1 MSRKF
6 EFVKR
11 ISGED
16 CENIDL
22 PANFDLPKRSTKF
35 SAGYDFINPEKVELE
50 PHKIYYIKTGI
61 KADMEEDEVLILANR
76 SSNPKKKNLV
86 LINGIGVIDK
96 DYYNNPDNEGELA
109 FAFLNISDETITIES
124 GEKLGQG
131 IFVKYLITKDDR
143 AEGIRNGGFG
153 STDK

>member
-6 EFVKR
+6 EKVERVKE
-11 ISGED
+11 IEFK
-16 CENIDL
+16 L
-22 PANFDLPKRSTKF
+22 PERSTKF
-35 SAGYDFINPEKVELE
+35 SAGYDFINPERVELE
-50 PHKIYYIKTGI
+50 PHKIYYVKTGI

-86 LINGIGVIDK
+86 LINGIGIIDK
-96 DYYNNPDNEGELA
+96 DYYNNPDNEGEVA
-109 FAFLNISDETITIES
+109 FAFVNISNETIVIES

-131 IFVKYLITKDDR
+131 MFVKYLITEDDR
-143 AEGIRNGGFG
+143 AEGVRNGGFG

>member
-6 EFVKR
+6 EKVERVKE
-11 ISGED
+11 IEFK
-16 CENIDL
+16 L
-22 PANFDLPKRSTKF
+22 PERSTKF
-35 SAGYDFINPEKVELE
+35 SAGYDFINPERVELE
-50 PHKIYYIKTGI
+50 PHKIYYVKTGI

-86 LINGIGVIDK
+86 LINGIGIIDK
-96 DYYNNPDNEGELA
+96 DYYNNPDNEGEVA
-109 FAFLNISDETITIES
+109 FAFVKISNETIVIES

-131 IFVKYLITKDDR
+131 MFVKYLITEDDR
-143 AEGIRNGGFG
+143 AEGVRNGGFG

>member
-6 EFVKR
+6 EKVERVKG
-11 ISGED
+11 IEFK
-16 CENIDL
+16 L
-22 PANFDLPKRSTKF
+22 PERSTRF
-35 SAGYDFINPEKVELE
+35 SAGYDFINPERVELE
-50 PHKIYYIKTGI
+50 PHKIYYVKTGI
-61 KADMEEDEVLILANR
+61 KAYMEEDEVLILANR

-96 DYYNNPDNEGELA
+96 DYYNNPDNEGEVA
-109 FAFLNISDETITIES
+109 FTFVNISNETVTIES

-131 IFVKYLITKDDR
+131 MFVKYLITEDDR
-143 AEGIRNGGFG
+143 AEGVRNGGFG